1 MAGWLSYRE
10 RALLGRPLTIEEA
23 RYVTEMARRIAALV
37 LLEPELDENYR
48 RVTAAT
54 YPWPRE

>member
-1 MAGWLSYRE
+1 MSAE
-10 RALLGRPLTIEEA
+10 RPLLCRPLTIEEA

-48 RVTAAT
+48 RVTAAIDA
-54 YPWPRE
+54 WPRE